1 MPQLNW
7 CTLLRRAMLVALT
20 SILLGC
26 SDYQQAR
33 SAYAAGD
40 YTKAYQLFQGLA
52 ESGDTKAQYDISL
65 MYIQGIGTK
74 QNIEQGLVW
83 LNRAAEKG
91 NIEAMLELGVLYQ
104 KIDTLENA
112 PQLALYWFEKAAY
125 AGSAVGQYNL
135 AHSYM
140 DGGPIA
146 VDLPKAY
153 IWMSLSDATG
163 NPVAGAEVAKIKAS
177 LSPQELIVAQEKI
190 TTLKKT
196 LP

>member
-7 CTLLRRAMLVALT
+7 CTLLRMLMLVTLT
-20 SILLGC
+20 SILLAC

-52 ESGDTKAQYDISL
+52 ESGDTKAQYDLSL
-65 MYIQGIGTK
+65 MYIQGIGVK
-74 QNIEQGLVW
+74 QDIDQGLVW

-91 NIEAMLELGVLYQ
+91 NTEAMLELGVLYQ
-104 KIDTLENA
+104 KINALENA
-112 PQLALYWFEKAAY
+112 PQLALYWFEKASI

-135 AHSYM
+135 AHIYM
-140 DGGPIA
+140 DGGQIA

-153 IWMSLSDATG
+153 IWMSLSNATG

-177 LSPQELIVAQEKI
+177 LSPQELTVAQEKI
-190 TTLKKT
+190 TALKKT

>member
-1 MPQLNW
+1 MPNL
-7 CTLLRRAMLVALT
+7 TRYTGLRIPLLLVFCG
-20 SILLGC
+20 LLLAC

-40 YTKAYQLFQGLA
+40 YNKAFQLFQGLA
-52 ESGDTKAQYDISL
+52 ESGDTKAQYDLSL

-104 KIDTLENA
+104 KIDTLESA
-112 PQLALYWFEKAAY
+112 PQLALYWFEKAAM

-135 AHSYM
+135 AHIYM
-140 DGGPIA
+140 EGGQIA

-153 IWMSLSDATG
+153 VWMSLSDATG
-163 NPVAGAEVAKIKAS
+163 NPVAGAEVAKLKTS
-177 LSPQELIVAQEKI
+177 LSPQELLAAKEKI
-190 TTLKKT
+190 AALKKT

>member
-1 MPQLNW
+1 MPQQNYY
-7 CTLLRRAMLVALT
+7 TFLRMTILAALT

-52 ESGDTKAQYDISL
+52 ESGDTKAQYDLSL

-74 QNIEQGLVW
+74 KNIGQGLIW
-83 LNRAAEKG
+83 LNRTAEKG

-112 PQLALYWFEKAAY
+112 PQLALYWFEKAAM

-135 AHSYM
+135 AHIYM
-140 DGGPIA
+140 DGGQIA

-163 NPVAGAEVAKIKAS
+163 NPVASAELAKLKGS
-177 LSPQELIVAQEKI
+177 LSSQEILAAQEKI

>member
-1 MPQLNW
+1 MPHKNW
-7 CTLLRRAMLVALT
+7 FTGLRFSLLLSFCV
-20 SILLGC
+20 LLLAC

-40 YTKAYQLFQGLA
+40 YIKAHQLFQALA
-52 ESGDTKAQYDISL
+52 ESGDTKAQYDLSL
-65 MYIQGIGTK
+65 MYIQGIGAK

-104 KIDTLENA
+104 KLDTLEKA
-112 PQLALYWFEKAAY
+112 PQLALYWFEKAAM

-135 AHSYM
+135 AHTYM
-140 DGGPIA
+140 DGGQIA
-146 VDLPKAY
+146 VDLSKAY
-153 IWMSLSDATG
+153 IWMSLSDTTG
-163 NPVAGAEVAKIKAS
+163 NPVAGLEAAKLKRS

-190 TTLKKT
+190 ATLKKT

>member
-1 MPQLNW
+1 
-7 CTLLRRAMLVALT
+7 MLVALT
-20 SILLGC
+20 SILLAC

-52 ESGDTKAQYDISL
+52 ESGDTKAQFDLSL
-65 MYIQGIGTK
+65 MYIQGIGVK
-74 QNIEQGLVW
+74 QDIDQGLVW

-112 PQLALYWFEKAAY
+112 PQLALYWFEKAAM

-135 AHSYM
+135 AHTYM
-140 DGGPIA
+140 DGGQIA

-153 IWMSLSDATG
+153 IWMSLSDTTG
-163 NPVAGAEVAKIKAS
+163 NPVAGAEVAKLKAS
-177 LSPQELIVAQEKI
+177 LSPHELLAAQEKI
-190 TTLKKT
+190 TALKKT
-196 LP
+196 MP

>member
-1 MPQLNW
+1 MYPST
-7 CTLLRRAMLVALT
+7 TLRIFCFVALC
-20 SILLGC
+20 SLLSAC

-52 ESGDTKAQYDISL
+52 ESGDTKAQYDLSL

-104 KIDTLENA
+104 KIDTFDNT
-112 PQLALYWFEKAAY
+112 PQLVLYWFEKAAM

-135 AHSYM
+135 AHIYM
-140 DGGPIA
+140 DGGQIA

-153 IWMSLSDATG
+153 IWMSLSDSTG
-163 NPVAGAEVAKIKAS
+163 NPVAGAELAKLKIS
-177 LSPQELIVAQEKI
+177 LSPQELIVAQEKL
-190 TTLKKT
+190 TALKKT